1 MGNAQV
7 TGNAGLYYCCYKL
20 SLLGWNVMPTAR
32 NARGIDIIAYS
43 PDAKSF
49 CGIQVK
55 TVSKRDAIPLGDSLE
70 RMMGD
75 YWVVVSQMASGSPC
89 AYVLTPDEVTALAH
103 RNERDGKVSY
113 WLERVGYENSMFLE
127 AWGRLGQ
134 DAVIVPHVCDNVNR
148 PVDGLE

>member
-75 YWVVVSQMASGSPC
+75 YWVVVNQMASGSPVM
-89 AYVLTPDEVTALAH
+89 AKSHTGSSGVDTKIPRSSRRGT
-103 RNERDGKVSY
+103 
-113 WLERVGYENSMFLE
+113 
-127 AWGRLGQ
+127 AWGGVTGQ
-134 DAVIVPHVCDNVNR
+134 CNK
-148 PVDGLE
+148 GQT

>member
-1 MGNAQV
+1 MTTVSTWTANIGCVTISRAAVRWKSSTGCGKAVRGMPERTEIRRRSTMGNAQV
-7 TGNAGLYYCCYKL
+7 VGNAGLYYCCYKL

-32 NARGIDIIAYS
+32 NARGIDIIAYG

-75 YWVVVSQMASGSPC
+75 YWIVVNQMASGSPS
-89 AYVLTPDEVTALAH
+89 AYVLMPDEVRGLAH
-103 RNERDGKVSY
+103 RNE
-113 WLERVGYENSMFLE
+113 
-127 AWGRLGQ
+127 
-134 DAVIVPHVCDNVNR
+134 
-148 PVDGLE
+148 